1 MVNSY
6 FLLKMFVLFIY
17 SIINIHGFH
26 KGRKQF
32 SPKASVCRRGDFP
45 AQFNRDVGGGVGRA
59 RCLPAP
65 GPTPTAALLPDK
77 PP

>member
-1 MVNSY
+1 MVDSY

-26 KGRKQF
+26 KERKLF

-45 AQFNRDVGGGVGRA
+45 AQLNRDSGKVWGEPGVS
-59 RCLPAP
+59 LPRP
-65 GPTPTAALLPDK
+65 HTHCSTSP
-77 PP
+77 